1 MVDRVSPNDNNENAN
16 APKLMVGFRC
26 SPELKLQLTKTTQDC
41 YFSLSEYCELILSSY
56 EETADKIT
64 ELESLV
70 GFYENDKLKRLFSK
84 LKGQQIDF
92 TSADGYPMS
101 VKVNSVKDV
110 FTILVNS
117 FSND

>member
-26 SPELKLQLTKTTQDC
+26 SPELKLTLSKSASLC

-56 EETADKIT
+56 EETSEKIL

-70 GFYENDKLKRLFSK
+70 NFYENDKLKKLFK
-84 LKGQQIDF
+84 ELHGQENNF
-92 TSADGYPMS
+92 NSTDGYPMS
-101 VKVNSVKDV
+101 VKVNSIKDI
-110 FTILVNS
+110 FTIIVNS